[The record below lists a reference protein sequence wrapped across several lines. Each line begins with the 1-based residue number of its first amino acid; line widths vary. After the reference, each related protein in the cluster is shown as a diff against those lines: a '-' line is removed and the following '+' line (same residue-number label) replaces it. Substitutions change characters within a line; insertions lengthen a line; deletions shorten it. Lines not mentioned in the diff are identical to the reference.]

1 MGATAILDSPR
12 LTADPGGEVTCLVKV
27 GNSGRVVDEFTISVV
42 GCAAG
47 YTVIE
52 PPTLSLLPGTE
63 GAAVVHFRPPRTSDV
78 AAGPV
83 QFGVKVAS
91 KEDPAGSV
99 VEEGVLTVNPFADV
113 FAELVP
119 RTAKGRRSAA
129 FELALDNRG
138 NSAVNAT
145 LDGRDPDQQLA
156 FHVDPPAVVAA
167 PNTATFAKVKVK
179 PAKGFLK
186 GPARTHQFQIDVNTE
201 GAAPLSATGTML
213 QEALLP
219 SWTLK
224 AVAAALALLVA
235 AAVLWAT
242 VLRPAITSAAQK
254 AVAAPLGQ
262 AKTDVA
268 ALAGKEKQDVA
279 AVQAQVAAGAAAGAG
294 SSKGTGSQPAIPAVA
309 LAAPLDLR
317 LPAKPTTFAPGQQA
331 TASTTVPSSNIG
343 TTNWSITDLIL
354 ENPRGDTGSVF
365 IQRDNTVLLELRLEN
380 FRDLDYHFVTPIALS
395 SGQAFT
401 MKVSCE
407 NQAQPA
413 AAGQAAQVAKDC
425 TPGVYASGTQRIS

>member
-12 LTADPGGEVTCLVKV
+12 LTADPGGEATCLVKV

-42 GCAAG
+42 GSAAG

-63 GAAVVHFRPPRTSDV
+63 GAAVVHFRPPRSSEV

-83 QFGVKVAS
+83 EFGVKVAS

-145 LDGRDPDQQLA
+145 LEGQDPDQQLT
-156 FHVDPPAVVAA
+156 FHLDPPALVTA
-167 PNTATFAKVKVK
+167 PNTAAFAKVKVK
-179 PAKGFLK
+179 AGRGFLK
-186 GPARTHQFQIDVNTE
+186 GPARTRQFQIDVNSA
-201 GAAPLSATGTML
+201 GAAPLSATGTFL
-213 QEALLP
+213 QEALIP
-219 SWTLK
+219 SWSFK

-254 AVAAPLGQ
+254 SVATPLGQ
-262 AKTDVA
+262 AKADVA
-268 ALAGKEKQDVA
+268 TLAGKEKQDVA
-279 AVQAQVAAGAAAGAG
+279 GLQSQVAAGAAAG
-294 SSKGTGSQPAIPAVA
+294 SSKGPGTQPVPLPVAVP
-309 LAAPLDLR
+309 AAPLDLR

-343 TTNWSITDLIL
+343 TTNWSLTDLVL
-354 ENPRGDTGSVF
+354 ENPRGDTGSLF
-365 IQRDNTVLLELRLEN
+365 IQRDNTVLFELRMEN

-395 SGQAFT
+395 SGQALT

-413 AAGQAAQVAKDC
+413 AGGQPAQAAKNC

>member
-12 LTADPGGEVTCLVKV
+12 LTADPGGEATCLIKV

-42 GCAAG
+42 GSAAG

-63 GAAVVHFRPPRTSDV
+63 GAAIVHFRPPRSSDI

-119 RTAKGRRSAA
+119 HTAKGRRSAA

-145 LDGRDPDQQLA
+145 LEGRDADQQLA
-156 FHVDPPAVVAA
+156 FHIDPPALVAA
-167 PNTATFAKVKVK
+167 PNTATFAKVKVR
-179 PAKGFLK
+179 AVKGFLK
-186 GPARTHQFQIDVNTE
+186 GPARTYQFQVDVNSE
-201 GAAPLSATGTML
+201 GAAPLTATGTML

-219 SWTLK
+219 SWTFK
-224 AVAAALALLVA
+224 AVAAVLALLIG

-242 VLRPAITSAAQK
+242 VLRPAITSAAK
-254 AVAAPLGQ
+254 KSVAAPLGQ
-262 AKTDVA
+262 AKADIA

-279 AVQAQVAAGAAAGAG
+279 GVQAQVAAAAAPG
-294 SSKGTGSQPAIPAVA
+294 SPKGTGNPPPVPVVA
-309 LAAPLDLR
+309 AAAPLDLR

-331 TASTTVPSSNIG
+331 SASTTVPSSNIG

-365 IQRDNTVLLELRLEN
+365 IQRDDTVLLELRMEN
-380 FRDLDYHFVTPIALS
+380 FRDLDYHFVTPISLS
-395 SGQAFT
+395 SGQSFT
-401 MKVSCE
+401 MKVACE

-413 AAGQAAQVAKDC
+413 AAGQPAQAAKNC
-425 TPGVYASGTQRIS
+425 TPGVYATGTQRIS